1 MVLWLYSAD
10 PVLAWIRARV
20 RPAETRAELPEIKP
34 AGISA
39 AMMAADGRG
48 IRSAEAYADFH
59 RWAKE
64 AGFRAEVLPAVN
76 GFVQRFNANCD
87 FVTVRH
93 GKTGGRIYGCVI
105 GEVRD
110 EEEDEPPG

>member
-1 MVLWLYSAD
+1 MILWLYSAD

-20 RPAETRAELPEIKP
+20 RPADPRAELPEIKP
-34 AGISA
+34 V
-39 AMMAADGRG
+39 G

-59 RWAKE
+59 SWSKT

-93 GKTGGRIYGCVI
+93 SNTGGRIYGCVI
-105 GEVRD
+105 DDVRD